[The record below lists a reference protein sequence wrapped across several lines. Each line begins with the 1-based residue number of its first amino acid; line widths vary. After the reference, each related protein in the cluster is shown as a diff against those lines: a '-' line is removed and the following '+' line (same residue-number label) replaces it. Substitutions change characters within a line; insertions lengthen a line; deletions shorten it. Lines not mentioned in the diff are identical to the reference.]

1 MCVSIRVTTGFEHN
15 TGCFKKQVFEDSD
28 NLPGICGLP
37 WKYSNSLGTAL
48 GPRVQWITVVWSNQ
62 TDGLGNFPRAARK
75 DYPSTSKY
83 PHQHVRCHI
92 GPFVTPFWDPLD
104 RSPLGSSVHGI
115 FFQARI
121 LEWVAIFLF
130 QVIFP
135 IQGSNPGFLYWQ
147 EDSLPTEK
155 SGTPDLTRAFFF
167 LFIFI
172 FTFLKKQ

>member
-1 MCVSIRVTTGFEHN
+1 MCVSIRVTAGFEHN

-121 LEWVAIFLF
+121 LEWVAISFSK
-130 QVIFP
+130 
-135 IQGSNPGFLYWQ
+135 GSCWSRDQTHISCTGRQILYYP
-147 EDSLPTEK
+147 SAKLCN
-155 SGTPDLTRAFFF
+155 S
-167 LFIFI
+167 
-172 FTFLKKQ
+172 